1 MLLKN
6 TAEGRI
12 PPQLMDDFYSLDD
25 ERLMM
30 VGRHTRR
37 VLRLGDTI
45 SVEVYSAEITS
56 GEVEFAMTAR

>member
-1 MLLKN
+1 
-6 TAEGRI
+6 
-12 PPQLMDDFYSLDD
+12 
-25 ERLMM
+25 MM